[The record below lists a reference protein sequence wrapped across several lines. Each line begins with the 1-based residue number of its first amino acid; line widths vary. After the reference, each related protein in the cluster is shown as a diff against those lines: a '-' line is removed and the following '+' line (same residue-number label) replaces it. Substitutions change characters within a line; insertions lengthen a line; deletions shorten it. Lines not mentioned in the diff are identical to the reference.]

1 MKAWDRIRD
10 GLDDLELSLS
20 DALRSGGVREQGKLS
35 DAVASPQT
43 HPALPQNGGVAN
55 SPLAPKPQR
64 PRRPPGKGE
73 IDVHVRIPARF
84 RERLAVRRRELGT
97 TLTGTILELV
107 RRGLEEPPPGLG
119 NLRRRD
125 VRQDLVEE
133 AVLATLLAI
142 EQTRLQLEQALPEAM
157 AWPTAPVHTM
167 AAWQAE
173 QRLVVAR
180 AALGEMKR

>member
-1 MKAWDRIRD
+1 MKAWDRNRD
-10 GLDDLELSLS
+10 GLDDLELTLS
-20 DALRSGGVREQGKLS
+20 DALGSAGVGEQGKLS
-35 DAVASPQT
+35 VAAATPQT

-55 SPLAPKPQR
+55 SAIASKPTRRRRAP
-64 PRRPPGKGE
+64 GHGE
-73 IDVHVRIPARF
+73 IDVHIRIPARF
-84 RERLAVRRRELGT
+84 RERLQVRRRELGT
-97 TLTGTILELV
+97 SLTGTILELV
-107 RRGLEEPPPGLG
+107 RRGLEEPPPGLA

-142 EQTRLQLEQALPEAM
+142 EQTRLQLEQALPEANTP
-157 AWPTAPVHTM
+157 ADSSVHTM

-173 QRLVVAR
+173 QRLAVAR

>member
-1 MKAWDRIRD
+1 LKAWDRIRD
-10 GLDDLELSLS
+10 GLDDLEVSLS
-20 DALRSGGVREQGKLS
+20 RTLRPDGGEEQGKLS
-35 DAVASPQT
+35 VAGATPQT
-43 HPALPQNGGVAN
+43 HPALPRDGGVAN
-55 SPLAPKPQR
+55 SVIAPKP
-64 PRRPPGKGE
+64 PRRRRAPGQGE

-84 RERLAVRRRELGT
+84 RERLQVRRRELGT
-97 TLTGTILELV
+97 SLTGTILELV

-142 EQTRLQLEQALPEAM
+142 EQTRLQLEQALPEAI
-157 AWPTAPVHTM
+157 TTTDSSVHTM

-173 QRLVVAR
+173 QRLAVAR
-180 AALGEMKR
+180 AALGDMKR